1 VHEEPTVTA
10 APLEPALRAVEPA
23 ARLVSERQLRKVL
36 NTIRESGRPIGS
48 NPAQPY
54 WVSADDLRAAD
65 VEVAESGAVRVVLM
79 VDPNDR
85 LIAHL
90 PLPEQ
95 LRSYWRALFQ
105 AAVMGAIDAKLA
117 DGSLT
122 AATCGERLNRLIP
135 AAAREIQFVLEADHI
150 ANADANAADRY
161 RLFAAVFLDRLF
173 FAPGEL
179 ERVFPSLPEPATV
192 AAVLAEDVDAAA
204 LLARSRPAGAADPE
218 REPPPEQQWLESAP
232 PAESPIEL
240 PPGEPGSLL
249 GRALDA
255 ERKGNFVRA
264 AVLRTQAASRLAGA
278 EQERANALARS
289 AVGELVE
296 RLGAVLDWD
305 EPTRQE
311 WRQAL
316 GPLLAPA
323 SSGIWPRAARCLY
336 ELQKVPGELSREVF
350 AVDLPE
356 YLRTL
361 GRRPVKRPLPFARDV
376 LLLMHLRRAHQQ
388 LLRVTVGE
396 RERFRLDRLL
406 HHEMHRADHAI
417 RHAQT
422 PVITAALTEAGFRP
436 ANRVEEVARDKAVA
450 ELLDR
455 VCERGYLRFGD
466 LRDAVA
472 RNQLKMP
479 DLRGPGEFVRGDP
492 LLQADAR
499 LAYALDGVYRKGEFY
514 LRLIQRFS
522 SVFFGTPLGRLF
534 MLYVALPFGGAFLT
548 LMFMEELRHIG
559 SIGYAFA
566 SRILAPKPPPA
577 PPTLPAPGKPP
588 APVIEFEDDEE
599 TDPIITFDPEQALE
613 IVSSTFTSTS
623 ARGEPHHASPL
634 ISWPVIVG
642 FGVLLLLMFH
652 VPPFR
657 RVVFALLGDLWL
669 AVRMVLHDLPLAVWR
684 SPPVKA
690 VRDSQAVGFVNRY
703 LSGAIIA
710 TAIVVVV
717 LSFLGASPGR
727 LLRWGGIV
735 FAVVALLSN
744 TRLGWVVQER
754 LAERLSDWWRVVR
767 VNMLPGLVSW
777 IIGGFR
783 WLANWIERRLY
794 AVDEWLRFRSGDSQ
808 GSLALK
814 AFLGLLWFPIA
825 YLTRFVFYLLVEPQV
840 NPVKHFPVVTVS
852 HKVIWPMVP
861 QLVEMTGFSPWTV
874 GMVVN
879 GIPGIFGFMAWELM
893 ANWRL
898 YAANRSDRL
907 RPVMVGSHG
916 ESMRGLLRPGFH
928 SGTVPK
934 LFRKLRR
941 AKPERVPRYQD
952 EVEHVAEAV
961 HRFVERELVP
971 LLEGSPDWS
980 GLKIEVGHV
989 WFGCQRVVVEI
1000 HCPELGR
1007 DPLLLA
1013 FENRCGRVE
1022 ASVPRAG
1029 WFETLT
1035 GPRREVFVAAG
1046 RGLLDMAA
1054 AELFDGAERSP
1065 PPRPTPLDPAGP
1077 LAELRG
1083 AYEWPKWVD
1092 RWQTPIT
1099 KG

>member
-1 VHEEPTVTA
+1 VTASLEPT
-10 APLEPALRAVEPA
+10 LRAVEPA

-36 NTIRESGRPIGS
+36 NAIRESGRPVGS
-48 NPAQPY
+48 NPALPY
-54 WVSADDLRAAD
+54 WVSRVDLRAAD
-65 VEVAESGAVRVVLM
+65 LDLAPGEQARVVLI

-85 LIAHL
+85 LIDHL

-95 LRSYWRALFQ
+95 LRAYWRALFQ
-105 AAVMGAIDAKLA
+105 AAVMAAIDAKLA
-117 DGSLT
+117 SRSLT
-122 AATCGERLNRLIP
+122 VEACAERLERLGP
-135 AAAREIQFVLEADHI
+135 ASSREIRFVLESDHV
-150 ANADANAADRY
+150 AGPDADAVDRY
-161 RLFAAVFLDRLF
+161 RLFAAVFLDRLI
-173 FAPGEL
+173 FAPGDL
-179 ERVFPSLPEPATV
+179 DRTFPSLTEPTAV
-192 AAVLAEDVDAAA
+192 VAVLAEDVDAAA
-204 LLARSRPAGAADPE
+204 LLSRSRPAGAADPDT
-218 REPPPEQQWLESAP
+218 EPTPEQQWLETGP
-232 PAESPIEL
+232 PAEPPIE
-240 PPGEPGSLL
+240 PPGGELGGLF

-264 AVLRTQAASRLAGA
+264 AVLRTQAASRLEGA
-278 EQERANALARS
+278 EKEQATAAARAAI
-289 AVGELVE
+289 GQLVE

-316 GPLLAPA
+316 GPLLVPA
-323 SSGIWPRAARCLY
+323 SSGVWPRAARCLY
-336 ELQKVPGELSREVF
+336 ELQKVPGELSREIF
-350 AVDLPE
+350 AVDLVE
-356 YLRTL
+356 SIRTL
-361 GRRPVKRPLPFARDV
+361 GRRPVKRPLPYAGDV
-376 LLLMHLRRAHQQ
+376 LLLMHLRRAEGQ
-388 LLRVTVGE
+388 LLRVAVGE

-406 HHEMHRADHAI
+406 HHEMHRAEHAV

-466 LRDAVA
+466 LRDAIA

-492 LLQADAR
+492 LLQADVR
-499 LAYALDGVYRKGEFY
+499 LAYALDGVYRKGEIY

-548 LMFMEELRHIG
+548 LMFLEELRHLG
-559 SIGYAFA
+559 STGYAFA
-566 SRILAPKPPPA
+566 SRILAPKPPP
-577 PPTLPAPGKPP
+577 PPPPGTPP
-588 APVIEFEDDEE
+588 APVIEYEYDEE
-599 TDPIITFDPEQALE
+599 TESIIWFDHEQAAE

-623 ARGEPHHASPL
+623 THGEPHHASPL
-634 ISWPVIVG
+634 IGWPAIVG
-642 FGVLLLLMFH
+642 FGVFLLLMFH
-652 VPPFR
+652 VPPLR
-657 RVVFALLGDLWL
+657 RAVFAGLGHVWR
-669 AVRMVLHDLPLAVWR
+669 AVRLLLHDLPRALWR
-684 SPPVKA
+684 STPVMA
-690 VRDSQAVGFVNRY
+690 VRESRAVHFVNRY

-710 TAIVVVV
+710 TAIVIVV

-744 TRLGWVVQER
+744 TRLGWVAQER

-767 VNMLPGLVSW
+767 VNMLPGLLAW
-777 IIGGFR
+777 IIAGFR
-783 WLANWIERRLY
+783 WLANWVERRLY
-794 AVDEWLRFRSGDSQ
+794 AVDEWLRFRGGDSQ
-808 GSLALK
+808 GSLVLK
-814 AFLGLLWFPIA
+814 AVLGLFWFPIA

-861 QLVEMTGFSPWTV
+861 QLADMTGFPVWEV

-898 YAANRSDRL
+898 YAANRPDRL

-941 AKPERVPRYQD
+941 AKPERVARYEHD
-952 EVEHVAEAV
+952 LEHVAEAV
-961 HRFVERELVP
+961 RRFVERELVP
-971 LLEGSPDWS
+971 LLQGSHVWG
-980 GLKIEVGHV
+980 GLKVEVGHV
-989 WFGCQRVVVEI
+989 RFGCQRVVVEI
-1000 HCPELGR
+1000 VCPELGR
-1007 DPLLLA
+1007 EPLLLA
-1013 FENRCGRVE
+1013 FENRGGRVE
-1022 ASVPRAG
+1022 ASVPRPG
-1029 WFETLT
+1029 WFEALA
-1035 GPRREVFVAAG
+1035 GPPREVFVASA

-1054 AELFDGAERSP
+1054 AELFAGAERSP

-1083 AYEWPKWVD
+1083 AYEWSKWVD
-1092 RWQTPIT
+1092 RWQSPA